1 MKKVGEHI
9 VNLNMLNTLKT
20 CGGLGED
27 TLGTSHVHIK
37 SLKIQKPQ
45 HLKGKQIGG
54 LWFFTLYTYETTL
67 KI

>member
-1 MKKVGEHI
+1 
-9 VNLNMLNTLKT
+9 MLDTLKT
-20 CGGLGED
+20 CGGLGGD

-37 SLKIQKPQ
+37 ILKIQKPR

-54 LWFFTLYTYETTL
+54 FWFFTLYTYETTL